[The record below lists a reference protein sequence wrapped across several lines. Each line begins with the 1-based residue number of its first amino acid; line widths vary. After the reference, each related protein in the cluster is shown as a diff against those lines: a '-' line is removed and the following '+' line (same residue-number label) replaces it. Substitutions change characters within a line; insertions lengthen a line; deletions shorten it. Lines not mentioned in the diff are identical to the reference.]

1 MSGKNKLLQQRAARD
16 RAFYDAGLTTGI
28 QMVHDFVT
36 MALRDQDTMGKD
48 VFGKARLEKLFKKV
62 KELDEYYQNAYSRHV
77 EADAKQEEMDGVLK
91 ELYGE
96 DLVKFAER
104 YPFVKQYG
112 YGKPQKGW
120 VE

>member
-16 RAFYDAGLTTGI
+16 RAFYDAGMTTGI

-36 MALRDQDTMGKD
+36 MALRDPGTMGKD
-48 VFGKARLEKLFKKV
+48 VFG
-62 KELDEYYQNAYSRHV
+62 
-77 EADAKQEEMDGVLK
+77 
-91 ELYGE
+91 
-96 DLVKFAER
+96 
-104 YPFVKQYG
+104 KQYG

>member
-1 MSGKNKLLQQRAARD
+1 MSGKNEYLKQRAARD
-16 RAFYDAGLTTGI
+16 RAFYDAGMTTGI
-28 QMVHDFVT
+28 QMVHDFIT
-36 MALRDQDTMGKD
+36 MALRDQKTMGKD
-48 VFGKARLEKLFKKV
+48 VFGKARLEKLFRKV
-62 KELDEYYQNAYSRHV
+62 KELDEYYQNAYSKHV

-96 DLVKFAER
+96 ELIKFPER

>member
-16 RAFYDAGLTTGI
+16 RAFYDAGMTTGI
-28 QMVHDFVT
+28 QMVHDFK
-36 MALRDQDTMGKD
+36 G
-48 VFGKARLEKLFKKV
+48 RLEKLFQKV
-62 KELDEYYQNAYSRHV
+62 KELDDYYQNAYSRHV

-96 DLVKFAER
+96 ELIKFPER